1 MSEGNLEGGGRWA
14 VEEAGG
20 GGGGGY
26 LAGAVGV
33 AEEVNMERSMV
44 LRSWCCGAGRG
55 GDAAEGAALWP
66 ADTMAASISG
76 VSSFD

>member
-1 MSEGNLEGGGRWA
+1 M
-14 VEEAGG
+14 
-20 GGGGGY
+20 
-26 LAGAVGV
+26 AGAVGV